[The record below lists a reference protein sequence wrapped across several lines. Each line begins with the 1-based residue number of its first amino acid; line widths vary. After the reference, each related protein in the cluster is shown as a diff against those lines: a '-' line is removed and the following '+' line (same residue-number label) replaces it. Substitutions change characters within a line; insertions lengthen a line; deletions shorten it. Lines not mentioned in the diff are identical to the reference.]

1 MLRSFFAFT
10 LLLIFNSFLLASG
23 IAGSSSF
30 SYIDPRPDAKYVNK
44 NTTIVFTAAG
54 ELSEKSITKNGAVT
68 ISGSV
73 NINYSFTL
81 VTSANKQTYIL
92 KPAKAFAD
100 GEKITVKFS
109 SVVTDKF
116 GKNIEAFEYSFYVT
130 EKPLKQSHLTGLVN
144 EISPEQLKEIE
155 GYKHSQNSST
165 EVPLVTVNYTNS
177 PAPGKILM
185 SNIVFNVAIPNT
197 PHLLILNNDASPV
210 FTRQMGAQVFDFNR
224 QPNGNFTFFS
234 RNGGKYYELDTN
246 YLRVDSFYTGNG
258 YLTDIH
264 ELRVLPN
271 RHALLMSYDKQ
282 VIDMSQ
288 VVPGG
293 NPAAQV
299 TGLIIQEIDAN
310 KNVVFQWRSWDHIP
324 ITDATYEN
332 LLGVEIDYIHGNAIE
347 LDSDG
352 NIMISSRHLDEITKI
367 NRVTGNI
374 IWRLGGKQ
382 NQFNFSN
389 DPLRFSHQ
397 HGIRRL
403 DNGNIIMF
411 DNGNFHTPAQSRA
424 VEYMLDEVNKIAT
437 KVWEYKNTPAIY
449 GYAMGFAQ
457 RLENGNTLI
466 SWGST
471 NPTLTEVKPDGS
483 KALEMNLP
491 TGVFSYRVFKY
502 NYGSNI
508 TGIEPVGNQIPGK
521 FGLKQN
527 YPNPFNPVTTIE
539 FDILEFSDV
548 KIEVYNALGQIVSTL
563 IDAQLKAGSY
573 KTEFNAAELSSG
585 IYYYRMT
592 ANNNSYINKMVLIK

>member
-1 MLRSFFAFT
+1 MLKSLFAFT
-10 LLLIFNSFLLASG
+10 FLLILDTILFSSG
-23 IAGSSSF
+23 TAGNSSF

-44 NTTIVFTAAG
+44 NTTIVFTPLV
-54 ELSEKSITKNGAVT
+54 ELSGRSITKKGAVT

-73 NINYSFTL
+73 NINYNYTL

-92 KPAKAFAD
+92 KPATAFAD
-100 GEKITVKFS
+100 GEKITVKFTS
-109 SVVTDKF
+109 AVTDKF
-116 GKNIEAFEYSFYVT
+116 GKNIESFEYSFYVT
-130 EKPLKQSHLTGLVN
+130 EKPLKQSHLAGLVN
-144 EISPEQLKEIE
+144 EVSPEQLKNLENNFP
-155 GYKHSQNSST
+155 SQNST
-165 EVPLVTVNYTNS
+165 AEVPLVTVDFTNNPS
-177 PAPGKILM
+177 PGKILM
-185 SNIVFNVAIPNT
+185 SNIVFNVQIPNT

-224 QPNGNFTFFS
+224 QPNGNFTYFS

-246 YLRVDSFYTGNG
+246 YVRVDSFYTGNG

-288 VVPGG
+288 IVQGG

-324 ITDATYEN
+324 ITDATYED

-347 LDSDG
+347 LDNDG

-367 NRVTGNI
+367 NRTTGSI
-374 IWRLGGKQ
+374 MWRLGGKQ
-382 NQFNFSN
+382 NQFSFPN
-389 DPLRFSHQ
+389 DPGRFSYQ

-403 DNGNIIMF
+403 MNGNIIMY
-411 DNGNFHTPAQSRA
+411 DNGNYHTPSVSRA
-424 VEYMLDEVNKIAT
+424 VEYIIDEANLVVT
-437 KVWEYKNTPAIY
+437 KVWEYKNTPVIY

-466 SWGST
+466 SWGAV

-502 NYGSNI
+502 NYGSSV
-508 TGIEPVGNQIPGK
+508 TGIEPVNNLIPGN
-521 FGLKQN
+521 FALKQN

-539 FDILEFSDV
+539 FDIPEFSAV

-563 IDAQLKAGSY
+563 VNTDLKAGSY
-573 KTEFNAAELSSG
+573 KTEFNAGKLSSG